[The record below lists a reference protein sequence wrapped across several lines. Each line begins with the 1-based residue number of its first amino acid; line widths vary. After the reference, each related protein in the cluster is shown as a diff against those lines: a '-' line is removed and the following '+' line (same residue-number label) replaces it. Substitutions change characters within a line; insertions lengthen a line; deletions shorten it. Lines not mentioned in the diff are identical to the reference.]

1 MYLWGR
7 VNVCVVGKQKKKKRK
22 GGKEGKKDWEGSDIG
37 LWVKWEIYVE
47 IVNKNGLIC

>member
-1 MYLWGR
+1 M
-7 VNVCVVGKQKKKKRK
+7 VGKQRKKKRK

-47 IVNKNGLIC
+47 IVNKERFNLLNLLCYKV